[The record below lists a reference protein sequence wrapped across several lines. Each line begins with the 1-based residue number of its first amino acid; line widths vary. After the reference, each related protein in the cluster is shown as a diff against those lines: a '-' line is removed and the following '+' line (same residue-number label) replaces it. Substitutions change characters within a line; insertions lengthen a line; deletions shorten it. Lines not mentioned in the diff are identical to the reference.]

1 MSATTTRSAT
11 PCGSEPDEIVDDS
24 GVQVFED
31 DVIRP
36 SSPSSGSHKDSTP
49 ETPPELDNSV
59 VVQKLY
65 EIECCCGRCAS
76 RLSKHVDVD
85 QERTALEAEVSNIP
99 IIQRHPG
106 PDEHV
111 TSSITIN
118 CPLMRDILTKALE
131 NYYQD
136 PDTLTAENW
145 TFNASFKPLVHR
157 WKKINEI
164 HESIQALAGDGHDA
178 DEVAARK
185 KASNN
190 LIAFLTPLLES
201 SITTFDETLAT
212 GRIRHKNLWQIF
224 PAGELVVTKFFGVE
238 TLCRVSRKHTLSSDD
253 SSMWVMCEYVDWNG
267 RTTGMKGTWVT
278 IKYFK
283 GRQKVTGLEVYPLS
297 MAVDPEGT
305 KARMLARGKR
315 WEGLRGYRYQQYKG
329 HKIAFK
335 VGKEEDV
342 QITTSGRVV
351 IDHYAYYQSEKKRV
365 LELGP
370 LDNEQVGPGD
380 SSAEEEPS
388 GSKDEMTATIVKPET
403 SERVDDS
410 NLPELSDEHRL
421 LTTPWLIG
429 FDLKAKDWA
438 RYCIDNLQDIE
449 WNDTAFDNLV
459 SKGGE
464 KQLAWEFV
472 ASKKASIQKCDD
484 FVAEKGRGITILMF
498 GPPGVGKT
506 FTAEAVAERARVPLY
521 LVSAGVLSTTPSEV
535 EAALDHALN
544 LCRLWNAMLLLDE
557 ADVFLGARSD
567 EGLVRNELVSIF
579 LTKLEY
585 YQGILF
591 LTTNRFSAID
601 HAFQSRVDLFLPYY
615 DLDSTQRRQVWL
627 NFFKHFGPD
636 KFVVGETD
644 LDRLCEQN
652 MNGREIKNL
661 CKTALLLS
669 GRDNNGVVKADR
681 LLMLAQKRTAALQLL
696 GQKGDANMVGR

>member
-1 MSATTTRSAT
+1 MSSPSTRSAT
-11 PCGSEPDEIVDDS
+11 PCGSEPDEVVHDS

-31 DVIRP
+31 EGSRP
-36 SSPSSGSHKDSTP
+36 PSPSSETCEDTIP
-49 ETPPELDNSV
+49 ENAAGPVESV

-65 EIECCCGRCAS
+65 EIGCCCGTCPTR
-76 RLSKHVDVD
+76 
-85 QERTALEAEVSNIP
+85 
-99 IIQRHPG
+99 RHPG
-106 PDEHV
+106 SDTHV
-111 TSSITIN
+111 TNSFTIN
-118 CPLMRDILTKALE
+118 CPIMRDILAKALE

-145 TFNASFKPLVHR
+145 TFTSSFQPLVHR
-157 WKKINEI
+157 WQKLNEI
-164 HESIQALAGDGHDA
+164 HQSIQALVSDSD
-178 DEVAARK
+178 DVDDVEVAARK
-185 KASNN
+185 KASND
-190 LIAFLTPLLES
+190 LIAFLTPLLEP
-201 SITTFDETLAT
+201 SITALDETIAT

-224 PAGELVVTKFFGVE
+224 PAGELVVTRFFGVE
-238 TLCRVSRKHTLSSDD
+238 TLCRVSRKHSLSSD
-253 SSMWVMCEYVDWNG
+253 SSNMWVMCEYVDWNG
-267 RTTGMKGTWVT
+267 WTTGMKETWVT

-283 GRQKVTGLEVYPLS
+283 GRQKVSGLSVYPLS
-297 MAVDPEGT
+297 MAADPEGI

-329 HKIAFK
+329 YKIAFK
-335 VGKEEDV
+335 VGEEEDV
-342 QITTSGRVV
+342 QLTMSGRVV
-351 IDHYAYYQSEKKRV
+351 IDPYAYYHSENKPAP
-365 LELGP
+365 ELAG
-370 LDNEQVGPGD
+370 LDTDEQGPGD
-380 SSAEEEPS
+380 SPAEEESS
-388 GSKDEMTATIVKPET
+388 GTKDEMTATIVKHEIP
-403 SERVDDS
+403 ERVDDS

-421 LTTPWLIG
+421 LTNPWLIG
-429 FDLKAKDWA
+429 FDIKAKDWA
-438 RYCIDNLQDIE
+438 RYCIDNLQDIA
-449 WNDTAFDNLV
+449 WNDSAFDNLV

-472 ASKKASIQKCDD
+472 ASKKESTQECDD

-521 LVSAGVLSTTPSEV
+521 LISAGVLSTTPSEV

-567 EGLVRNELVSIF
+567 EGLIRNELVSIF

-627 NFFKHFGPD
+627 NFFKHFGTE
-636 KFVVGETD
+636 KFVVGESD
-644 LDRLCEQN
+644 LDRLCELN
-652 MNGREIKNL
+652 LNGREIKNM

-669 GRDNNGVVKADR
+669 RRDNNGVVKVDR
-681 LLMLAQKRTAALQLL
+681 LLMLAQKRTTALQLL